1 MIFARIM
8 GGLGNQ
14 LFQYA
19 AGKSLA
25 ARLGAELAMDITWFK
40 TNKERRFH
48 LPYFRVESRIATPG
62 EIRYFSAREGFVDRL
77 RRWFR
82 FRPAPDASHPLDPSR
97 RGRTTM
103 RTGKGL
109 YYKEPHFHYD
119 KTFHSLSGDV
129 YLDGY
134 WQSEKYFQT
143 IAGLIREQFTV
154 RTPPDAKNLE
164 FVQRIKSCE
173 SVGLHLR
180 RGDYATNPE
189 FHRVH
194 GLCAAK
200 YYVQAVEHLLSEL
213 QAPEFFVF
221 TDDPQWAKQNLRI
234 PSPFVVVDHN
244 GPLRDYEDLRLL
256 SLCKHTII
264 ANSTFS
270 WWGAWL
276 NANRSKRVIA
286 PARWFRAEL
295 DESDLIPD
303 GWRRLQNPSSPDPY
317 APHCADCVPEVGE

>member
-1 MIFARIM
+1 M

-25 ARLGAELAMDITWFK
+25 ARLGAELTLDINWFK
-40 TNKERRFH
+40 TNKGRRFH
-48 LPYFRVESRIATPG
+48 LNYFRVESRIATPR
-62 EIRYFSAREGFVDRL
+62 EIRYFIARPGFVDQL
-77 RRWFR
+77 QRWLR
-82 FRPAPDASHPLDPSR
+82 FRTALGASHPPDPS
-97 RGRTTM
+97 GRQRKTM
-103 RTGKGL
+103 TTGKGL
-109 YYKEPHFHYD
+109 YYEEPHFHYD
-119 KTFHSLSGDV
+119 KTFQSLSGDI

-134 WQSEKYFQT
+134 WQSEKYFQA
-143 IAGLIREQFTV
+143 IEGVLREQFTV

-164 FVQRIKSCE
+164 FAERIRSCE

-189 FHRVH
+189 FNRVH
-194 GLCAAK
+194 GLCDAQ
-200 YYVQAVEHLLSEL
+200 YYFQAVKHLLSEL
-213 QAPEFFVF
+213 QTPEFFVF
-221 TDDPQWAKQNLRI
+221 TDDPGWAKQHLQI

-244 GPLRDYEDLRLL
+244 GVLRDYEDLRLL
-256 SLCKHTII
+256 SLCKHTIM

-276 NANRSKRVIA
+276 NNNRSKHVIA
-286 PARWFRAEL
+286 PARWFRAEM

-303 GWRRLQNPSSPDPY
+303 GWRRLQSPSSPDQYP
-317 APHCADCVPEVGE
+317 PHCSDCVSEVGE

>member
-1 MIFARIM
+1 M

-14 LFQYA
+14 MFQYA

-25 ARLGAELAMDITWFK
+25 VRLGTELCLDITWFK
-40 TNKERRFH
+40 TNREREFH
-48 LPYFRVESRIATPG
+48 LPFLNIESRIATRQESDKFIDRPG
-62 EIRYFSAREGFVDRL
+62 LLARL
-77 RRWFR
+77 RKWFCFDAATDPR
-82 FRPAPDASHPLDPSR
+82 RPSHQPPSNKEPR
-97 RGRTTM
+97 PSS
-103 RTGKGL
+103 KGI

-119 KTFHSLSGDV
+119 KTLESLSGEV

-134 WQSEKYFQT
+134 WQSEKYFRA
-143 IAGLIREQFTV
+143 IAGVIREQFAV
-154 RTPPDAKNLE
+154 RTAPDARNRD
-164 FVQRIKSCE
+164 FAQRISSCE

-189 FHRVH
+189 FNLVH
-194 GLCAAK
+194 GLCDAQ
-200 YYVQAVEHLLSEL
+200 YYFQAVTLLLSESESL
-213 QAPEFFVF
+213 EFFVF
-221 TDDPQWAKQNLRI
+221 TDNPEWAKQHFQI

-256 SLCKHTII
+256 SLCKHTIM

-276 NANRSKRVIA
+276 NANSSKRVIA
-286 PARWFRAEL
+286 PGRWFQTQI

-303 GWRRLQNPSSPDPY
+303 GWRRLQNPSSPHPHP
-317 APHCADCVPEVGE
+317 PHCSDFVPGVGE